1 MATDV
6 ELTPRAA
13 QRVQQMMHEQGEGE
27 CKLRVF
33 IAGGG
38 CSGFQYG
45 FCFEEQTEEDDI
57 VVSTGE
63 VDVLVDPTSLAYL
76 EGASIDY
83 VDEVGGARFVINN
96 PHAKT
101 TCGCGSSFSA

>member
-1 MATDV
+1 MATEV

-13 QRVQQMMHEQGEGE
+13 QRVQQMMHEKGEKG

-45 FCFEEQTEEDDI
+45 FCFEEQTEEDDT
-57 VVSTGE
+57 VMSADGVE
-63 VDVLVDPTSLAYL
+63 VLVDPTSLAYL

-83 VDEVGGARFVINN
+83 VDDVAGSRFVINN
-96 PHAKT
+96 PNAKT

>member
-1 MATDV
+1 MATHV
-6 ELTPRAA
+6 ELTSRAA
-13 QRVQQMMHEQGEGE
+13 QRVQEMIHEQGEGE
-27 CKLRVF
+27 RKLRVF

-45 FCFEEQTEEDDI
+45 FCFEEQTEEDDA
-57 VVSTGE
+57 VMATGDVE
-63 VDVLVDPTSLAYL
+63 VLVDPTSLAYL

-83 VDEVGGARFVINN
+83 VEDVAGSRFVINN
-96 PHAKT
+96 PNAKT

>member
-1 MATDV
+1 M
-6 ELTPRAA
+6 R
-13 QRVQQMMHEQGEGE
+13 HEQGDDGR
-27 CKLRVF
+27 KLRVF

-45 FCFEEQTEEDDI
+45 FCFEEQTEEDDT
-57 VVSTGE
+57 VMTAGDVE
-63 VDVLVDPTSLAYL
+63 VLVDPTSLAYL

-83 VDEVGGARFVINN
+83 VEDVTGSRFVINN
-96 PHAKT
+96 PNAKT